1 MRTAYF
7 ALSSVNQLVC
17 HRRRP
22 RCSIIVAD
30 LTPAWARQD
39 HTTSPSAKDA
49 VRRSAHPRPP
59 QPASRV
65 VTIAIRPSAIEAGW
79 RIANANFWKN
89 ERRIFLREGLDSPNQ
104 FELLQEISSC
114 VHRFER
120 RQAE

>member
-1 MRTAYF
+1 MRK
-7 ALSSVNQLVC
+7 
-17 HRRRP
+17 HRRQLGACMGAP
-22 RCSIIVAD
+22 GPHD
-30 LTPAWARQD
+30 F
-39 HTTSPSAKDA
+39 A
-49 VRRSAHPRPP
+49 VRDRAARRSAHPRPP

>member
-1 MRTAYF
+1 LA
-7 ALSSVNQLVC
+7 
-17 HRRRP
+17 
-22 RCSIIVAD
+22 
-30 LTPAWARQD
+30 PAWARQD